1 MTESESL
8 KHELASIDKLRDEV
22 KKNLE
27 DLTQHLG
34 KLNILHNTFSAAL
47 KQDSSES

>member
-1 MTESESL
+1 MTESEVI
-8 KHELASIDKLRDEV
+8 KQELESVNKLRDEV

-34 KLNILHNTFSAAL
+34 KLNILHNTFSDAL
-47 KQDSSES
+47 KKDSSES